1 MKSLIMFL
9 SAAALTASA
18 LAGPV
23 VVVPARPVFV
33 APVRVAP
40 APVRVAPTPTPVR
53 TAPAPVTA
61 PPAPKA
67 SPTPSRPANAAETT
81 HTPIVTPIFVPAAVH
96 CSDDRRKRK
105 EC

>member
-40 APVRVAPTPTPVR
+40 APVRVAPTPVR

-67 SPTPSRPANAAETT
+67 SPTPSRTANAAETP
-81 HTPIVTPIFVPAAVH
+81 HTPVVTPIFVPAAGIV
-96 CSDDRRKRK
+96 DAAIA
-105 EC
+105 